1 MQIEWEIFAAIDAT
15 ARARYHP
22 RNHRSIWQERSFMSM
37 RACLILF
44 VGTMLLISA
53 APVVR
58 AQQTQSNTDTYSQ
71 LQFRYIGPVGNRTTA
86 VAGVPG
92 QPYVYYVG
100 AASGGIFKSTDGGI
114 HWDPIF
120 DSQPV
125 SSIGSLAVAA
135 SDANVIWAGTG
146 ESYIRSHISVG
157 NGIYK
162 SLDAGKTWTP
172 IGLEKTGRIGNVIID
187 PRNPDIVLACAL
199 GHAYGPQPE
208 RGVFRTTD
216 GGKNWEKVLFVDENT
231 GCSDMGMDP
240 NNPRILFAGMWQ
252 LEIHTYGRTSG
263 GPGSGLFKSTDG
275 GATWK
280 RLEGHGLPKPPV
292 GRIAVRVAQKDS
304 NRVYALIETGDGVPL
319 DGKTGQSG
327 QLWRSDDGGEN
338 WQLVNSDRQIRGRTH
353 YYTREEIS
361 PDNENE
367 VYFFSAA
374 FSRTLDGGHTLTNLP
389 SGPGGDNHEM
399 WIDPTNGDRM
409 AVVNDG
415 GVSISVNRG
424 HTWDHVQLPI
434 AQIYHVTVDDQIPYF
449 VYGNKQDG
457 SSYRGPSNS
466 LQFGGFGGGGGGG
479 GGGGQ
484 IPRSVWHPVAG
495 SESGYATPDPVDNNI
510 IWSSGT
516 GSGSVGGSVVRFD
529 ERNRQAREVEVWPED
544 TAGASA
550 AELKYRFNW
559 EFPITISPHDHNK
572 VYVGSQYVH
581 VTTDGG
587 NSWQVISP
595 DLTRNDKS
603 RQQISGGLTPDN
615 IGVEYAGTVFAI
627 AESPKEAGVIWAGTN
642 DGLVQITRDGGK
654 SWSNLTKNIPNLPEW
669 GTISN
674 IEASRY
680 AAGTAYLT
688 VDFHQMNNR
697 DPFVYT
703 TTDYGKTWTAITN
716 GIPHSM
722 LSYAH
727 CIREDPVRKGLLY
740 LGTENALYVSFDDG
754 KNWQPLQGGLPHAP
768 VYWIAVQERFHDLA
782 LATYGR
788 GFWILDDLTP
798 LQQTTAEVLAANAH
812 LFAPRDVYRFRN
824 VAQPAGVFYDPTAGR
839 NPLYGAAINFYLKN
853 KLGEKDR
860 ARLTISDGS
869 GKVVRE
875 IECRAARPDG
885 ARPAGGP
892 GGPGGG
898 GGGGGEGGPG
908 ARPCEAKPGINR
920 YWWDL
925 RLEQGTEV
933 KLRNA
938 PLYAPDVT
946 VGPEGWRAAPGA
958 ARIALLAPPGTY
970 TVTLS
975 VGEEKF
981 SQKLNVLKD
990 PHSSGSESDIQTQ
1003 TQLLAGLREEMNTIA
1018 VNVNQIESVRAQIA
1032 ALEKELGT
1040 DEAGKAIRKAADE
1053 LADKLV
1059 AVEGKVL
1066 QLKATGRGQD
1076 DVRWAPMLIQKIDY
1090 LASEVGSSDFP
1101 PTTQQ
1106 VAVTEEL
1113 KQQGEKFVQEYQQLA
1128 AKDLAAFNAMLRER
1142 NISNIIAKTP

>member
-1 MQIEWEIFAAIDAT
+1 MSK
-15 ARARYHP
+15 RAYRV
-22 RNHRSIWQERSFMSM
+22 
-37 RACLILF
+37 LF
-44 VGTMLLISA
+44 VKTVVLLFGA
-53 APVVR
+53 AALVR
-58 AQQTQSNTDTYSQ
+58 AQQPQVNPDVYSQ
-71 LQFRYIGPVGNRTTA
+71 LQLRYIGPVGNRATA

-100 AASGGIFKSTDGGI
+100 AASGGIFKTTDGGI
-114 HWDPIF
+114 HWEPIF
-120 DSQPV
+120 DSQQV

-135 SDANVIWAGTG
+135 SDANVVWAGTG
-146 ESYIRSHISVG
+146 ESFIRSHISVG

-162 SLDAGKTWTP
+162 SLDGGKTWAST
-172 IGLEKTGRIGNVIID
+172 GLEKTGRIGNVIID
-187 PRNPDIVLACAL
+187 PRNPEIVLACAL

-240 NNPRILFAGMWQ
+240 NNSRVLYAGMWQ

-280 RLEGHGLPKPPV
+280 RLEGHGLPKAPV
-292 GRIAVRVAQKDS
+292 GRIAVRVAPKDS
-304 NRVYALIETGDGVPL
+304 NRVYALIETGDGVPI
-319 DGKTGQSG
+319 DGKPTQSG

-353 YYTREEIS
+353 YYTREEIA

-374 FSRTLDGGHTLTNLP
+374 FSRTLDGGHTLTSMP
-389 SGPGGDNHEM
+389 AGPGGDNHEM

-424 HTWDHVQLPI
+424 HTWDHIQLPI

-457 SSYRGPSNS
+457 PSYRGPSNS
-466 LQFGGFGGGGGGG
+466 LQFGGFGGGG

-516 GSGSVGGSVVRFD
+516 GSGSVGGAVSRFD
-529 ERNRQAREVEVWPED
+529 ERNRQARSVEVWPED

-550 AELKYRFNW
+550 AEVKYRFNW

-654 SWSNLTKNIPNLPEW
+654 NWTNVTKNIPNLPEW
-669 GTISN
+669 GTVSN

-697 DPFVYT
+697 DPYVYA
-703 TTDYGKTWTAITN
+703 TTDYGKTWAAITN

-727 CIREDPVRKGLLY
+727 CIREDPMRKGLLY

-754 KNWQPLQGGLPHAP
+754 KNWQPLQSGLPHAP

-798 LQQTTAEVLAANAH
+798 LEQLTGEVLSSNAH
-812 LFAPRDVYRFRN
+812 LFAPRDTYRFRSF
-824 VAQPAGVFYDPTAGR
+824 AQPFSVTYDPTAGR
-839 NPLYGAAINFYLKN
+839 NPLYGAAINFYLKS
-853 KLGEKDR
+853 KLGERDR
-860 ARLTISDGS
+860 ARLTISDAS

-875 IECRAARPDG
+875 IECRPPRTEG
-885 ARPAGGP
+885 ARPATGQGGP
-892 GGPGGG
+892 

-908 ARPCEAKPGINR
+908 GRPCEAKPGINR

-925 RLEQGTEV
+925 RFEPSEEI
-933 KLRNA
+933 KLRTS

-946 VGPEGWRAAPGA
+946 VGPQGWRSAPGA
-958 ARIALLAPPGTY
+958 GRISLLAPPGTY
-970 TVTLS
+970 TVTLTL
-975 VGEEKF
+975 GDEKS
-981 SQKLNVLKD
+981 SQKLNILKD
-990 PHSSGSESDIQTQ
+990 PHSTGSESDIQTQ
-1003 TQLLAGLREEMNTIA
+1003 TQFLSALREDMNTIA
-1018 VNVNQIESVRAQIA
+1018 GSINQIESVRAQIA
-1032 ALEKELGT
+1032 ALEKELGQ
-1040 DEAGKAIRKAADE
+1040 DDAAKAIREAADDLGE
-1053 LADKLV
+1053 KLV

-1076 DVRWAPMLIQKIDY
+1076 DVRWAPMLAQKIGY
-1090 LASEVGSSDFP
+1090 LASEAGSSDFP

-1106 VAVTEEL
+1106 IAVKAEL
-1113 KQQGEKFVQEYQQLA
+1113 HEQSEKVVQEFQQLLS
-1128 AKDLAAFNAMLRER
+1128 KDIAAFNAMLRER
-1142 NISNIIAKTP
+1142 NIANIIVKTK

>member
-1 MQIEWEIFAAIDAT
+1 
-15 ARARYHP
+15 
-22 RNHRSIWQERSFMSM
+22 MSK
-37 RACLILF
+37 RACLVLF
-44 VGTMLLISA
+44 IKAGLLFGA
-53 APVVR
+53 APFVR
-58 AQQTQSNTDTYSQ
+58 AQQPQTNPEVYSQ

-86 VAGVPG
+86 VTGVPG
-92 QPYVYYVG
+92 QPYLYYVG
-100 AASGGIFKSTDGGI
+100 AASGGIFKTTDGGI
-114 HWDPIF
+114 HWEPIF
-120 DSQPV
+120 DAQPV
-125 SSIGSLAVAA
+125 SSIGSLAVAG
-135 SDANVIWAGTG
+135 SDANVVWAGTG
-146 ESYIRSHISVG
+146 ESFIRSHISVG
-157 NGIYK
+157 SGIYR
-162 SLDAGKTWTP
+162 SLDGGKTWASM
-172 IGLEKTGRIGNVIID
+172 GLEKTGRIGNVIID
-187 PRNPDIVLACAL
+187 PHHPEIVLACAL

-216 GGKNWEKVLFVDENT
+216 GGKSWERVLFVNEKT
-231 GCSDMGMDP
+231 GCSDLAMDP
-240 NNPRILFAGMWQ
+240 GNPHILFAGMWQ
-252 LEIHTYGRTSG
+252 VEIHTYGRTSG

-292 GRIAVRVAQKDS
+292 GRIAVRVAQRDS
-304 NRVYALIETGDGVPL
+304 ERVYALIETGDGVPI
-319 DGKTGQSG
+319 DGKTTQSG

-353 YYTREEIS
+353 YYTREEIA

-374 FSRTLDGGHTLTNLP
+374 FSRTLDGGHTLTNMP
-389 SGPGGDNHEM
+389 AGPGGDNHEM

-457 SSYRGPSNS
+457 PSYRGPSNS
-466 LQFGGFGGGGGGG
+466 LQFGGMGGGG

-495 SESGYATPDPVDNNI
+495 SESGFATPDPVDNNI

-516 GSGSVGGSVVRFD
+516 GSGSVGGAMARFD
-529 ERNRQAREVEVWPED
+529 ERNRQARDVEVWPED
-544 TAGASA
+544 VSGASA
-550 AELKYRFNW
+550 TEVKYRFNW

-587 NSWQVISP
+587 NSWQIISP

-654 SWSNLTKNIPNLPEW
+654 SWTDVTKNIPNLPEW
-669 GTISN
+669 GTVSN
-674 IEASRY
+674 IEASRHD
-680 AAGTAYLT
+680 AGTAYIT
-688 VDFHQMNNR
+688 VDFHQMDNR
-697 DPFVYT
+697 DPFAYET
-703 TTDYGKTWTAITN
+703 RDYGRVWTAITN

-740 LGTENALYVSFDDG
+740 LGTENGLYVSFDDG
-754 KNWQPLQGGLPHAP
+754 KNWQPLQNSLPHAP

-798 LQQTTAEVLAANAH
+798 LQQLTAEVQASNAH
-812 LFAPRDVYRFRN
+812 LFAPRPAYRFRP
-824 VAQPAGVFYDPTAGR
+824 VAQPAAVFYDPAAGH
-839 NPLYGAAINFYLKN
+839 NPPFGAVLNFYLKSN
-853 KLGEKDR
+853 LGEKDR
-860 ARLTISDGS
+860 ARLTISDAT

-875 IECRAARPDG
+875 IECRPARPEG
-885 ARPAGGP
+885 PRPAAGP
-892 GGPGGG
+892 GGPGGAG
-898 GGGGGEGGPG
+898 RGEGGPD
-908 ARPCEAKPGINR
+908 ARPCEAKAGINR

-925 RLEQGTEV
+925 RFEPSREI
-933 KLRNA
+933 KLRTT

-946 VGPEGWRAAPGA
+946 VGPEGWRPAPGA
-958 ARIALLAPPGTY
+958 GRISLLAPPGMY
-970 TVTLS
+970 TVTLAW
-975 VGEEKF
+975 GEEKF
-981 SQKLNVLKD
+981 SQKLSVLKD

-1003 TQLLAGLREEMNTIA
+1003 TQLLTALREEINTIA
-1018 VNVNQIESVRAQIA
+1018 DSVNQIESVRAQIG

-1040 DEAGKAIRKAADE
+1040 DDNAKAIRKAAED
-1053 LADKLV
+1053 LAEKLV

-1076 DVRWAPMLIQKIDY
+1076 DVRWAPMLLQKINY
-1090 LASEVGSSDFP
+1090 LASAVGSSDFP
-1101 PTTQQ
+1101 PSTQQ
-1106 VAVTEEL
+1106 LAVKEGL
-1113 KQQGEKFVQEYQQLA
+1113 NQQGEQYAQEFQQLL
-1128 AKDLAAFNAMLRER
+1128 AKDIAAFNAMLRER
-1142 NISNIIAKTP
+1142 NVANIIVKTP

>member
-1 MQIEWEIFAAIDAT
+1 MVQ
-15 ARARYHP
+15 
-22 RNHRSIWQERSFMSM
+22 
-37 RACLILF
+37 
-44 VGTMLLISA
+44 
-53 APVVR
+53 
-58 AQQTQSNTDTYSQ
+58 AQQPQANSDTYSQ

-135 SDANVIWAGTG
+135 SDSNVIWAGTG

-162 SLDAGKTWTP
+162 SLDAGKTWAAM
-172 IGLEKTGRIGNVIID
+172 GLEKTGRIGNVIID

-231 GCSDMGMDP
+231 GCSDLGMDP
-240 NNPRILFAGMWQ
+240 NNPRILYAGMWQ

-275 GATWK
+275 GMTWK

-319 DGKTGQSG
+319 EGKTSQSG

-374 FSRTLDGGHTLTNLP
+374 FSRTLDGGHTLTNMP
-389 SGPGGDNHEM
+389 AGPGGDNHEM

-424 HTWDHVQLPI
+424 HSWDHVQLPI

-466 LQFGGFGGGGGGG
+466 LQFGGFGGGG

-654 SWSNLTKNIPNLPEW
+654 TWSNLTKNIPNLPEW

-680 AAGTAYLT
+680 AAGAAYIT

-754 KNWQPLQGGLPHAP
+754 KNWQPLQSGLPHAP

-798 LQQTTAEVLAANAH
+798 LQQTTAEVLSKNAH
-812 LFAPRDVYRFRN
+812 LFAPRDAYRFRN
-824 VAQPAGVFYDPTAGR
+824 VSQPAGVFYDPTAGR
-839 NPLYGAAINFYLKN
+839 NPLFGAAINFYLKS

-860 ARLTISDGS
+860 ARLTISDAS

-875 IECRAARPDG
+875 IECRPARPDG
-885 ARPAGGP
+885 ARPTGGP
-892 GGPGGG
+892 GGPG

-908 ARPCEAKPGINR
+908 ARPCEAKAGINR

-925 RLEQGTEV
+925 RFEQGTEV

-946 VGPEGWRAAPGA
+946 VGPEGWRSAPGA

-970 TVTLS
+970 TVTLT

-1003 TQLLAGLREEMNTIA
+1003 TQLLAALREEMNTIA
-1018 VNVNQIESVRAQIA
+1018 VNVNQIESVRAQLA

-1040 DEAGKAIRKAADE
+1040 DDAGKAIRKAADE
-1053 LADKLV
+1053 LAEKLV

-1090 LASEVGSSDFP
+1090 LASEVGSSDFS

-1106 VAVTEEL
+1106 VAVADEL
-1113 KQQGEKFVQEYQQLA
+1113 KQQCEKFVQEYQQLA
-1128 AKDLAAFNAMLRER
+1128 AKDLAAFNAMLREK